1 MESRQREWGASDWL
15 VALLDGPDD
24 PALQEAFAD
33 WLAMDERHPSEWEEA
48 VSAYREMGMVPPR
61 FVSPRSELA
70 DGGVVSGASATR
82 VHAPADVIRMRPGV
96 TDRPKRASRVYRRS
110 VIAVASLA
118 ACVVAMLIAPDLML
132 GLRADFTT
140 GTAELRKIELAD
152 GSIVRL
158 APKSAITVDLSGP
171 ERRLE
176 LLRGIAFLEVAPDS
190 AHPFLAGAEF
200 AQARVVGTAFE
211 LAEVRGK
218 DVVTVREGHVRV
230 SPKGLPNP
238 PQPDLHAGDRVSVS
252 SDGSIARSRLPA
264 DQVAPWIDGYL
275 VAQGRPV
282 ADVVDDLRR
291 YYGGLVL
298 LRGATLSARHLTGIY
313 SLEDPVAALELIAA
327 SQGAVLRRLSPWVV
341 VISES

>member
-1 MESRQREWGASDWL
+1 MENRQREWGASEWL
-15 VALLDGPDD
+15 VALLDGPGDQ
-24 PALQEAFAD
+24 ALEAEFSD
-33 WLAMDERHPSEWEEA
+33 WLAMDERHPSEWADA
-48 VSAYREMGMVPPR
+48 VSTYREMGMVSPR
-61 FVSPRSELA
+61 FVSPHSGTED
-70 DGGVVSGASATR
+70 DGQAGVSGA
-82 VHAPADVIRMRPGV
+82 DVVRMTSSV
-96 TDRPKRASRVYRRS
+96 ASRSRQGFRLGRR
-110 VIAVASLA
+110 AVVAVTALA
-118 ACVVAMLIAPDLML
+118 ACVVALLMAPDLLL

-158 APKSAITVDLSGP
+158 APESAITVDLSGA

-176 LLRGIAFLEVAPDS
+176 LLRGIAFLEVAPDTR
-190 AHPFLAGAEF
+190 HPFLAGMEIAE
-200 AQARVVGTAFE
+200 ARVVGTAFE

-230 SPKGLPNP
+230 APKAFSDPSLA
-238 PQPDLHAGDRVSVS
+238 DLHAGDRATVSA
-252 SDGSIARSRLPA
+252 DGSMARSRLTP

-275 VAQGRPV
+275 VAQDRSV

-298 LRGATLSARHLTGIY
+298 LRGATLPARHLTGIY
-313 SLEDPVAALELIAA
+313 SLSDPVAALELIAA
-327 SQGAVLRRLSPWVV
+327 SQDAVLTRLSPWIV